1 MINTAQAAWLG
12 LVQGITEFLPI
23 SSSGHLVLGQ
33 RLLGLKE
40 PELLFDVSVHVGTLA
55 AVLFFFRDDLWSM
68 LRGLWAHDQA
78 ARQGRRLLWL
88 VVWGSLPTA
97 ALGLLFKDLFESL
110 FASTTAVGTALIFT
124 GLLLTLTRFSPA
136 QGRGPAETGWGRAL
150 LIGLAQGL
158 AIVPGLSRSGT
169 TISAG
174 LLLGLDRR
182 LAAHYSFVLSVPAI
196 LGALF
201 LQLYGLEPQTQ
212 VVLAPLLIGGAV
224 AAASGYLALKLL
236 LKVVRRGKLHWFA
249 PYCVIL
255 GLTALGWSWWG

>member
-1 MINTAQAAWLG
+1 
-12 LVQGITEFLPI
+12 
-23 SSSGHLVLGQ
+23 
-33 RLLGLKE
+33 
-40 PELLFDVSVHVGTLA
+40 
-55 AVLFFFRDDLWSM
+55 
-68 LRGLWAHDQA
+68 
-78 ARQGRRLLWL
+78 
-88 VVWGSLPTA
+88 
-97 ALGLLFKDLFESL
+97 
-110 FASTTAVGTALIFT
+110 
-124 GLLLTLTRFSPA
+124 
-136 QGRGPAETGWGRAL
+136 